1 MKLIRVH
8 EYGEPEV
15 MKLEVMSPPEPGP
28 GHARVKVEAIGV
40 NFIDLYQRSGQY
52 RPALPFTPGQE
63 AAGVVDMVGEDV
75 TDFKVGDRVAYAM
88 VLGSYAE
95 HVIVPAEKLVHVPG
109 SVDSKTAAA
118 LLLQGMTAHYLS
130 ASTFPIQSGHTAIVH
145 AAAGGTGQLLV
156 QMIKQRGGRVIATA
170 STAEKLEIARQAGAD
185 DVCLYDDFEVE
196 AKRLTHGHGVDVVY
210 DSVGKDTFERSLNC
224 LRPRGYMVLFGQS
237 SGAVPPLDPQ
247 VLNAK
252 GSLFLTRPSLG
263 PYLLTR
269 DELAQR
275 AGDCLKWVAE
285 GKLNVTIDRLLP
297 LEQAAEAHRALAS
310 RGTSGKV
317 VLIP

>member
-15 MKLEVMSPPEPGP
+15 MKLEVMGPPEPGP
-28 GHARVKVEAIGV
+28 GQVRLKVEAIGV

-75 TDFKVGDRVAYAM
+75 TEFKVGDRGAYAF
-88 VLGSYAE
+88 VLGAYAE
-95 HVIVPAEKLVHVPG
+95 YVIVPVEKLVPIPEGVT
-109 SVDSKTAAA
+109 SKTAAA
-118 LLLQGMTAHYLS
+118 LMLQGMTAHYL
-130 ASTFPIQSGHTAIVH
+130 ATSTFPIQSGHTAIVH

-170 STAEKLEIARQAGAD
+170 STPEKLEIARQAGAD

-196 AKRLTHGHGVDVVY
+196 ARRLTNGHGVDVVY
-210 DSVGKDTFERSLNC
+210 DSVGKETFERSLNC
-224 LRPRGYMVLFGQS
+224 LRPRGYLVLFGQS
-237 SGAVPPLDPQ
+237 SGAVPPFDPQ
-247 VLNAK
+247 ILNSR

-263 PYLLTR
+263 HHTLTR
-269 DELAQR
+269 DELLQR
-275 AGDCLKWVAE
+275 AGDCLNMVAE
-285 GKLNVTIDRLLP
+285 GKLNVTIDRELP

-310 RGTSGKV
+310 RKTSGKV

>member
-1 MKLIRVH
+1 MQ
-8 EYGEPEV
+8 
-15 MKLEVMSPPEPGP
+15 LEVMGPPEPGP
-28 GHARVKVEAIGV
+28 GQVRLKVEAVGV

-75 TDFKVGDRVAYAM
+75 TEFKVADRGAYAF
-88 VLGSYAE
+88 VLGAYAE
-95 HVIVPAEKLVHVPG
+95 YVIVPVEKLVPIPQGVT
-109 SVDSKTAAA
+109 SKTAAA
-118 LLLQGMTAHYLS
+118 LMLQGMTAHYL
-130 ASTFPIQSGHTAIVH
+130 ATSTFPIQSGHTAIVH

-170 STAEKLEIARQAGAD
+170 STVEKLEIARQAGAD
-185 DVCLYDDFEVE
+185 EVCLYADFEVE
-196 AKRLTHGHGVDVVY
+196 ARRLTNGHGVDVVY
-210 DSVGKDTFERSLNC
+210 DSVGKATFEGSLNC
-224 LRPRGYMVLFGQS
+224 LRPRGYIVLFGQS

-263 PYLLTR
+263 HYTLTR
-269 DELAQR
+269 DELLQR
-275 AGDCLKWVAE
+275 AGDCLSMVAE
-285 GKLNVTIDRLLP
+285 GKLKVTIDRELP
-297 LEQAAEAHRALAS
+297 LEQAAESHRALAS

>member
-15 MKLEVMSPPEPGP
+15 MKLEVMGPPEPGP
-28 GHARVKVEAIGV
+28 GHVRLKVEAIGV

-75 TDFKVGDRVAYAM
+75 TEFKVDDRGAYAF
-88 VLGSYAE
+88 VLGAYAE
-95 HVIVPAEKLVHVPG
+95 HVIVPVEKLVPIPAGVTT
-109 SVDSKTAAA
+109 KTAAA
-118 LLLQGMTAHYLS
+118 LMLQGMTAHYL
-130 ASTFPIQSGHTAIVH
+130 ATSTFPIQSGHTAIVH

-170 STAEKLEIARQAGAD
+170 STPEKLEIARQAGAD
-185 DVCLYDDFEVE
+185 DVCLYADFEVE
-196 AKRLTHGHGVDVVY
+196 AKRLTNGHGVDVVY
-210 DSVGKDTFERSLNC
+210 DSVGKETFERSLNC
-224 LRPRGYMVLFGQS
+224 LRPRGYLVLFGQS

-247 VLNAK
+247 VLNAR

-263 PYLLTR
+263 HYTLTR
-269 DELAQR
+269 DELLQR
-275 AGDCLKWVAE
+275 AGDCLSMVAE
-285 GKLNVTIDRLLP
+285 GKLKVTIDRELP

-310 RGTSGKV
+310 RGTRGKV